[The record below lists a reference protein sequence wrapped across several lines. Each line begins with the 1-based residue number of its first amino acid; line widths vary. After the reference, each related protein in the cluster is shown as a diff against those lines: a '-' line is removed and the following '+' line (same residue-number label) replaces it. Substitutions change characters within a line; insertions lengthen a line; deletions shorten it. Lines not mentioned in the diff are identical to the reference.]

1 MSLRVWGV
9 CVCVFIGHT
18 VSYDAIYAPDFGL
31 VRQLGGMT
39 CIQVFS
45 MRLFVQDP
53 CTLASASIPCP
64 ALFGLNQL
72 SPFISPLTYGSF
84 VGSLLKMPSHFLRI
98 CTSSNLCIFFIFLS
112 C

>member
-1 MSLRVWGV
+1 MLNFVCVCVCV

-64 ALFGLNQL
+64 ALILL
-72 SPFISPLTYGSF
+72 PLLMA
-84 VGSLLKMPSHFLRI
+84 VLWA
-98 CTSSNLCIFFIFLS
+98 LC
-112 C
+112 